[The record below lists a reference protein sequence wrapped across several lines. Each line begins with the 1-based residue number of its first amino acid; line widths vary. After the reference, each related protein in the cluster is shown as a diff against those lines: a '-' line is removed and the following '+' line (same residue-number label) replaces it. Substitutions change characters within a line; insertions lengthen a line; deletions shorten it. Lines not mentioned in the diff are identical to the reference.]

1 VLQSKQ
7 AKQGP
12 VEFILDTNGAG
23 LKKDASH
30 KSQTQRACR
39 IEPRIEH
46 KLRWFINKNGKR

>member
-1 VLQSKQ
+1 MLQSKQ